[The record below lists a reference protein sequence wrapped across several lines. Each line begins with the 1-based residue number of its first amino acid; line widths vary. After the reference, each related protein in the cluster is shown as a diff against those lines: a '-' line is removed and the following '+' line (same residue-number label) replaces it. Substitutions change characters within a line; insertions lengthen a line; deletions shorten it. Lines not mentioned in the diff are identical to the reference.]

1 MPPHPLARG
10 IFRAQ
15 KLYVP
20 FYLACLGF
28 RRSGNIPKTG
38 DRVNNSTESTYD
50 TTDSSCNCCPRLT
63 VVLVM
68 APVENVLINLSE
80 QSRLHAIARRP
91 YNEALSTWR
100 LSSNEKP
107 SSWRIFV
114 SPTVARWVRLCVCC
128 WRLVFQTTTFLDLS
142 LMQLMRSKSQNQCFP
157 GAERLARGH
166 RRPTPMKCTNNG
178 CVLVYKYEAV
188 VPCN

>member
-15 KLYVP
+15 KLYVE

-38 DRVNNSTESTYD
+38 GRVNNSTESTYD

-68 APVENVLINLSE
+68 APGENVLINLSE

-100 LSSNEKP
+100 LSSNEKS

-128 WRLVFQTTTFLDLS
+128 LRARVPNNNVLRLEPDAINALEIAKPMFSRCGTTCAW
-142 LMQLMRSKSQNQCFP
+142 SQATDP
-157 GAERLARGH
+157 
-166 RRPTPMKCTNNG
+166 NG
-178 CVLVYKYEAV
+178 VH
-188 VPCN
+188 